1 MNKYK
6 VTYEVRTLG
15 AIGIFEE
22 MTDVVEAKTTGTAA
36 FTAFRKK
43 HEDRYEFRSPVS
55 CDIIQAT
62 TAIEPSDSWSDPSL
76 HPQRETPS
84 V

>member
-6 VTYEVRTLG
+6 VKYEVRLIG
-15 AIGIFEE
+15 AIGVFEE

-43 HEDRYEFRSPVS
+43 HEGRYEFRSPVS
-55 CDIIQAT
+55 CDIVQNT
-62 TAIEPSDSWSDPSL
+62 TAIKPTDWWSDPLL
-76 HPQRETPS
+76 HPRRETPS

>member
-1 MNKYK
+1 MNKYE
-6 VTYEVRTLG
+6 VTYEVRLLG
-15 AIGIFEE
+15 AIGIFEP
-22 MTDVVEAKTTGTAA
+22 MTDVVNAKTTGAAA

-43 HEDRYEFRSPVS
+43 HEARYEFRSPVS
-55 CDIIQAT
+55 CDIVQAT
-62 TAIEPSDSWSDPSL
+62 AIKPTDWWSDPSL